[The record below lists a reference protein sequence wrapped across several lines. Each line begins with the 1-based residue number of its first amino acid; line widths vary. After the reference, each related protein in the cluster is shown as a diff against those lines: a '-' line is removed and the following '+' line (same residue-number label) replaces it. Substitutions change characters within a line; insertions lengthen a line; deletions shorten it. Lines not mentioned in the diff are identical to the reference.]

1 MWRWVF
7 LLLYS
12 LIYDFDGSKNVDR
25 KTRIEIYHVKTL
37 QCCYCLYCLYGLK
50 LKWIS
55 IHHEFRSICF
65 PSNKNGFKFSNRVHE
80 DGWMG
85 PYLIRMKFLTL
96 LLNDVSSAHVHIF
109 VRKIFRFSI
118 FNRNAVLYH
127 SFSPLS
133 NLGLTLSWYLCLEF
147 QKSDTALRFVRKLPI
162 ICSTI
167 SEKKFWMLEF
177 HHKC

>member
-109 VRKIFRFSI
+109 VRKIFLYFMVSI
-118 FNRNAVLYH
+118 EWLVVYIFGVA
-127 SFSPLS
+127 F
-133 NLGLTLSWYLCLEF
+133 TK
-147 QKSDTALRFVRKLPI
+147 KSA
-162 ICSTI
+162 
-167 SEKKFWMLEF
+167 
-177 HHKC
+177 